1 MDTLRPRSTPR
12 GFPRIPPLPPLG
24 YLHNFHSDLSHIVT
38 PGTTGAFPET
48 NCSRNSDCRTLSPA
62 EEQRGANRFPR
73 AMVRKI
79 AGSIRRPVGSG
90 RGGEAAE
97 FFHKQIIEPPQ
108 RRFQIHPCLR
118 ELGSSC
124 GITCSNPPPPR
135 TSRRARRLGG
145 GGARTL
151 RCCRRTD
158 EPSNDRADD
167 CVEHKAVHRIL

>member
-1 MDTLRPRSTPR
+1 MNPQR
-12 GFPRIPPLPPLG
+12 PLPARPVIGGHCHRAGPTFQTDPLP
-24 YLHNFHSDLSHIVT
+24 NSAFAAFRLSAQSPFGFITLT

-48 NCSRNSDCRTLSPA
+48 NCSRNSDCRTLTPA

-135 TSRRARRLGG
+135 TSRRARRLGD

-151 RCCRRTD
+151 R
-158 EPSNDRADD
+158 
-167 CVEHKAVHRIL
+167 